1 MHQSLN
7 RLKRVLM
14 STALVNANCANGT
27 PISIRV
33 LLDSASEANFIT
45 VATCNKLGLR
55 TGKICEPIVG
65 LNEMKSQVTQDCNV
79 IVTSRHSNLRIN
91 FHCLVVPRITN
102 DLPSFQFEASELPI
116 PNTIK
121 LADPFYHDPS
131 KVEMLIGAEFFQ
143 SLLETGKIKLGDDKP
158 PLQNTALGWVL
169 AGPMPTRSYRSPD
182 ISVLVCSRDSSS
194 TLNENIMRF
203 WNVEEIEPEKSSQV
217 LSNDERKYEKLF
229 QTATRDSSGRFVVRL
244 PFCNSVSELGES
256 RQIAEKRLLSLERRF
271 KGNDI
276 LRQRYTDFMREYIEL
291 GHMSPVPPTETARKQ
306 PVVYLPNHGVIR
318 ETSATTKLR
327 VVFDAS
333 AKSSSGKSLNDVLS
347 VGPTVQD
354 NLLDILLRF
363 RLHKI
368 AFTAG
373 VQKMS
378 RQILVDPRDR
388 DFQRILWRFSVSEPI
403 QDYRLNMVTYGQACA
418 PYLAIRAIRQLAQD
432 EKKDF
437 PAAARIVLQDFYVDD
452 VLSGA
457 NSIDEA
463 KNICKQLTQLLQRGG
478 FELHKWSSNNDAV
491 VTSIRGSNE
500 NNSSPL
506 SINQGDSVKTLGLQ
520 WLPSNDEYQFSIEI
534 DFGAKTKR
542 EILSAISRL
551 FDPLG
556 VVGPIIV
563 RAKLI
568 MQATWSHKVE
578 WDAPLPPKIV
588 HEWNSYV
595 EDVQKVGTIRVP
607 RRVAHHENPSRL
619 YLHGFCDAS
628 EKAYGTC
635 LYIQSEDREGRKISS
650 LLCSKSRVAPIKK
663 ISLPRLELC
672 GAVLLTRL
680 VQAVRKALN
689 IEFEDV

>member
-1 MHQSLN
+1 M
-7 RLKRVLM
+7 
-14 STALVNANCANGT
+14 
-27 PISIRV
+27 
-33 LLDSASEANFIT
+33 
-45 VATCNKLGLR
+45 
-55 TGKICEPIVG
+55 
-65 LNEMKSQVTQDCNV
+65 
-79 IVTSRHSNLRIN
+79 
-91 FHCLVVPRITN
+91 
-102 DLPSFQFEASELPI
+102 
-116 PNTIK
+116 
-121 LADPFYHDPS
+121 
-131 KVEMLIGAEFFQ
+131 
-143 SLLETGKIKLGDDKP
+143 
-158 PLQNTALGWVL
+158 
-169 AGPMPTRSYRSPD
+169 
-182 ISVLVCSRDSSS
+182 
-194 TLNENIMRF
+194 
-203 WNVEEIEPEKSSQV
+203 
-217 LSNDERKYEKLF
+217 
-229 QTATRDSSGRFVVRL
+229 
-244 PFCNSVSELGES
+244 
-256 RQIAEKRLLSLERRF
+256 
-271 KGNDI
+271 
-276 LRQRYTDFMREYIEL
+276 
-291 GHMSPVPPTETARKQ
+291 
-306 PVVYLPNHGVIR
+306 IR

-578 WDAPLPPKIV
+578 WDAPLPPEIV

-607 RRVAHHENPSRL
+607 RRVAHQKNPSRL

-628 EKAYGTC
+628 EKAYGAC
-635 LYIQSEDREGRKISS
+635 LYIQSEDREGRKIFS

-689 IEFEDV
+689 IEFEEVRVWTDSTIVLAWIAKESSQWQTFVANRVSEIQSSLPYIQWGHVSGKENPADLVSRGVSCDKLESNELWGAGPPWLQSHEDIQQSFEETNQSEEIQELIDAEARKQKTIAVNIVSRQRTQFFDDFIENYSSISKMERVLAYCLRFIGNCRKKSE